1 MCYVA
6 RATAQPVA
14 LALGSTREVGSS
26 PDPGQAGAEGLKTG
40 ADYTF
45 FN

>member
-1 MCYVA
+1 MCYVV

-14 LALGSTREVGSS
+14 LALGFTREVGSS
-26 PDPGQAGAEGLKTG
+26 PDPGQAGAEVPKTG